1 MWKPYAPSICSSN
14 LTGIWCFIR
23 QSCGRELCEARVGGR
38 HWGTAQR
45 HPVGPSGSLPLSAD
59 CCPCRQPPPTWP
71 RAPCWW
77 PPLGSWM
84 PLACPCP
91 ALQACCLA
99 MLCLVLQLPQSALM
113 SWLFPQCGR
122 ATHNTDHT
130 PTIHPSAHGTPIGSE
145 PAGPPANPTRPRL
158 QARGIR
164 VATNPL
170 SSSSPLQDPFPG
182 VKTQT
187 VAGRV

>member
-91 ALQACCLA
+91 RFRHAAWRHFVWSSNSPSQPWCPGSSRN
-99 MLCLVLQLPQSALM
+99 VE
-113 SWLFPQCGR
+113 GR
-122 ATHNTDHT
+122 
-130 PTIHPSAHGTPIGSE
+130 PIIQTIHPPYTPVPMAPLLVLSLLAHLQTPPGPDCRPAASAWLLTHCL
-145 PAGPPANPTRPRL
+145 PPP
-158 QARGIR
+158 
-164 VATNPL
+164 
-170 SSSSPLQDPFPG
+170 PFRIPSLG
-182 VKTQT
+182 
-187 VAGRV
+187 